1 MREEKIENM
10 DFKALRKEVLYLRDE
25 LAVFKRKFE
34 DAIYNLDSDNFGK
47 SFTFEQNGM
56 KAQIKLTAEGLKSA
70 VSKSELGKTLESYS
84 TLEQTAEAIRTT
96 VSQTYVTDLFGD
108 DIVTNTVLESK
119 IEQSAG
125 EIRLSVSK
133 TLEGYVTNTVL
144 ESKIEQS
151 AGEIRLSVSKTLE
164 GYVTNTVL
172 ESKIEQSAGEIRLS
186 VSKTL
191 EGYATN
197 TVLESKIMQ
206 SADGIRTSVSET
218 LNGYVTKESIFTQ
231 KASGFTLD
239 GALIALKGII
249 YLTDS
254 ADSPRFVIDA
264 RGYENGENVTRLYDC
279 AASPNPIIIGDSDD
293 AAAGGVYIGSNL
305 SDGNRIAT
313 RSWVEN
319 NVSAVAVFG

>member
-56 KAQIKLTAEGLKSA
+56 KAQIKLTAEGLKST
-70 VSKSELGKTLESYS
+70 VSKSEFGKTLEGYS

-119 IEQSAG
+119 I
-125 EIRLSVSK
+125 
-133 TLEGYVTNTVL
+133 
-144 ESKIEQS
+144 
-151 AGEIRLSVSKTLE
+151 
-164 GYVTNTVL
+164 
-172 ESKIEQSAGEIRLS
+172 
-186 VSKTL
+186 
-191 EGYATN
+191 
-197 TVLESKIMQ
+197 MQ

-231 KASGFTLD
+231 TSGGFELD

-254 ADSPRFVIDA
+254 SDSPRFVIDA

-293 AAAGGVYIGSNL
+293 AAARGVYIGSNL

>member
-56 KAQIKLTAEGLKSA
+56 KAQIKLTAEGLKST

-108 DIVTNTVLESK
+108 DIVTNTILESK

-144 ESKIEQS
+144 ESKIMQS
-151 AGEIRLSVSKTLE
+151 AGE
-164 GYVTNTVL
+164 
-172 ESKIEQSAGEIRLS
+172 
-186 VSKTL
+186 
-191 EGYATN
+191 
-197 TVLESKIMQ
+197 
-206 SADGIRTSVSET
+206 IRTSVSET

-231 KASGFTLD
+231 TSGGFELD

-254 ADSPRFVIDA
+254 SDSPRFVIDA

-293 AAAGGVYIGSNL
+293 TARVGVYIGSNL

-313 RSWVEN
+313 RSWVED

>member
-56 KAQIKLTAEGLKSA
+56 KAQIKLTAEGLKST

-125 EIRLSVSK
+125 EIR
-133 TLEGYVTNTVL
+133 
-144 ESKIEQS
+144 
-151 AGEIRLSVSKTLE
+151 
-164 GYVTNTVL
+164 
-172 ESKIEQSAGEIRLS
+172 
-186 VSKTL
+186 
-191 EGYATN
+191 
-197 TVLESKIMQ
+197 
-206 SADGIRTSVSET
+206 TSVSET

-231 KASGFTLD
+231 TSGGFELD

-254 ADSPRFVIDA
+254 SDCPRFVIDA
-264 RGYENGENVTRLYDC
+264 RGYGNGGSVTRLYDC

-293 AAAGGVYIGSNL
+293 AAAGGVYIGSDL